1 MHPKNVLGRGLD
13 ALIGAPGPEAKRV
26 LEVEVHRLRPN
37 PRQPR
42 ARFQEE
48 SLEDL
53 ARSISS
59 NGILQPILVRPSDG
73 TYEIIAGER
82 RWRAAQK
89 AGLHKVPVLVKEA
102 ADAQMLELALVENL
116 QRDDLNPVEEARA
129 YRLLVEDLD
138 LTQEEVARRV
148 GKERATVANM
158 LRLLHLSEPALAALE
173 EGQIS
178 VGHAKAILSRRRRED
193 QAALLEAILR
203 RGLSVREAE
212 AFRVAE
218 PRDRAVAS
226 LDPDTEKAATMLGRH
241 LGLRVEIQR
250 RGKGGRVV
258 VSFRNEGELQALYER
273 LLGEKGRNP

>member
-1 MHPKNVLGRGLD
+1 MQSKNVLGRGLD

-138 LTQEEVARRV
+138 LTQDEVARRV
-148 GKERATVANM
+148 GKERATVANV

-173 EGQIS
+173 EGRIS

>member
-1 MHPKNVLGRGLD
+1 LD

-26 LEVEVHRLRPN
+26 LEVEVHRLKPN

-42 ARFQEE
+42 ARFPEE

-53 ARSISS
+53 ARSIAS
-59 NGILQPILVRPSDG
+59 NGILQPILVRPADG
-73 TYEIIAGER
+73 AYEIIAGER

-89 AGLHKVPVLVKEA
+89 AGLHRVPVLVKEA

-129 YRLLVEDLD
+129 YRLLVEDLE

-158 LRLLHLSEPALAALE
+158 LRLLHLSEPALTALE
-173 EGQIS
+173 EGRIT

-193 QAALLEAILR
+193 QSALLESILR
-203 RGLSVREAE
+203 RGLSVRESE
-212 AFRVAE
+212 AFRVPEARE
-218 PRDRAVAS
+218 RSAPS
-226 LDPDTEKAATMLGRH
+226 MDPDTEKAARTLGRH
-241 LGLRVEIQR
+241 LGLRVDIQR

-258 VSFRNEGELQALYER
+258 VTFRSEDELQVLYDR
-273 LLGEKGRNP
+273 LLGERGRNP